1 MATARKNTRA
11 GNVRLSSTGTYPG
24 NAPPAEAST
33 KRGATSARPGK
44 RREQRQGLRTTC
56 GHTTTQSR
64 RHQEAAS
71 HQRYRL
77 PPSDAADPLK
87 LLRRRSRHR
96 TPGTDRNPDEDR
108 RGRTLEPLS
117 IQPTSRTRRHRQAAA
132 RGRRGTSYLPGGS
145 WKQPGTAHSRCRAA
159 TVRTWKSTLTTKHE

>member
-1 MATARKNTRA
+1 VATARNNTRA
-11 GNVRLSSTGTYPG
+11 GNVHPSSTGTYPG

-71 HQRYRL
+71 HRRYRL
-77 PPSDAADPLK
+77 LLSEGVDPYQ
-87 LLRRRSRHR
+87 LLHRRSQHQP
-96 TPGTDRNPDEDR
+96 PGTDRRPDEDR
-108 RGRTLEPLS
+108 RGRMLEPPS
-117 IQPTSRTRRHRQAAA
+117 TQQSNRTRQHRRATPKAAE
-132 RGRRGTSYLPGGS
+132 THHTHPESHGS
-145 WKQPGTAHSRCRAA
+145 HREQHSAVTEWQQPAHGNR
-159 TVRTWKSTLTTKHE
+159 L